1 MAVIRLDPEAP
12 QKTFDIFVNL
22 VEFGHPACIRILLV
36 PRFIEGVGRASEP
49 NTASAVFPWLSF
61 MVAKETVEPV
71 SG

>member
-22 VEFGHPACIRILLV
+22 VEFGHPACIGILLI

-49 NTASAVFPWLSF
+49 NNRFSGFS
-61 MVAKETVEPV
+61 VAFVYGGEGNRGI
-71 SG
+71 S